1 MSAQQPT
8 PQFTDD
14 DIFGTDS
21 EVTDEEQTEKEG
33 TKVQTASH
41 PQTRVR
47 ATVQQKMQP
56 LKHYEENRDDSKGS
70 YRLVHHKTWIEN
82 LKRSTVASWLS

>member
-56 LKHYEENRDDSKGS
+56 LKHYEENPGMTQKALTD
-70 YRLVHHKTWIEN
+70 KTWIEIFEKKHRC
-82 LKRSTVASWLS
+82 L